1 MINKAKTEMLSAV
14 QRTYKTADGTEKS
27 IYRNIGE
34 LHTWSKDD
42 GTSYQTVELYHMPG
56 SKIGVYENKEKPT
69 QAKPQA
75 EEIRVENIPF

>member
-1 MINKAKTEMLSAV
+1 MITKAKTEMLSAV
-14 QRTYKTADGTEKS
+14 QRTYKAADGKDKS

-56 SKIGVYENKEKPT
+56 CKIGVYEMKAKEGS
-69 QAKPQA
+69 
-75 EEIRVENIPF
+75 VENIPF